1 MKRFNE
7 EIIYVKTHYFAI
19 PCLTKVKVVMGK
31 RRYICEDCI
40 YLRIYINCPNSKYG
54 DCCYELGRRCP
65 SIDQIGGCI
74 DMRYKQYNI

>member
-31 RRYICEDCI
+31 GQSICNDCI
-40 YLRIYINCPNSKYG
+40 YLQTSTSCPNSKYG
-54 DCCYELGRRCP
+54 DCCWDNQIFKLYE
-65 SIDQIGGCI
+65 
-74 DMRYKQYNI
+74 